1 MKSRISSFI
10 RKLASLVCIFFI
22 LILAVNGQNTS
33 DSVFNIVDVE
43 EFIIQMKLH
52 EINILL
58 DVRLWMEFKKGRIPH
73 AILAENSKVLL
84 SISDTLDR
92 DKPLFLYCADNFRS
106 KAAGRFLADKGF
118 KNIYVLEVGFNG
130 WKAAGKE
137 IDKTKP
143 KRTKHHR

>member
-33 DSVFNIVDVE
+33 DSIINIVDVE

-52 EINILL
+52 ENHILL

-84 SISDTLDR
+84 SISDTLDL
-92 DKPLFLYCADNFRS
+92 DIPLFLYCADNFRS